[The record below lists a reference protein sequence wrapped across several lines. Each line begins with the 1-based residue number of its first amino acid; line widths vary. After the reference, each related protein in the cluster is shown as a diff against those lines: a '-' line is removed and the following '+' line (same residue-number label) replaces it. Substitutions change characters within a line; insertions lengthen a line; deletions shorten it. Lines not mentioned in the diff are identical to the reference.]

1 MAARTPLTG
10 TDTSPR
16 SDGGPGLHCLVT
28 GATGYIGGRLVPE
41 LLDAGHRVRCLARS
55 PEKLRDHPW
64 AGRAE
69 VVRGD
74 VTDARTLAPA
84 LNGIDVAYY
93 LVHALGTGAGFEER
107 DRAAA
112 RTFGE
117 QARAAGVR
125 RIVYLGG
132 LTPAGVPPRDLS
144 PHLRSRAEVGEI
156 LLACGVPA
164 TVLRAAVII
173 GSGSASFEMLR
184 YLTERL
190 PVMVT
195 PSWVG
200 TRIQPIAVRDVLR
213 YLVGSATM
221 PPEVS
226 RTFDIGGPDVVTYEE
241 MMRRYALVAEL
252 PRRLILRV
260 PMLTPRLSSHWIG
273 LVTPVPRAL
282 ARPLAES
289 LRHEVVCDEHDI
301 ADWVSDPPGAPI
313 GFDLALS
320 LALRRVR
327 EAKVTTR
334 WSSASLPGAPSDP
347 LPTDPDWAG
356 GSLYTDERELAV
368 DASPAALWRVVEG
381 IGGDNGWYSF
391 PLAWAVR
398 GWLDRLVGGV
408 GIRRG
413 RRDAARLRVGDSL
426 DFWRVEEIEPGR
438 LLRLR
443 AEMRLPG
450 LAWLELY
457 ADPPPADPAPPPPTP
472 SGATGPQ
479 DGASPTSPGPETA
492 SDAAPHASPVAPA
505 GDGGATGSRYRQRA
519 LFHPHGLLGHLYWW
533 SVSPFHA
540 VVFGGMARNIARAA
554 ERRET
559 AADPAPA
566 DGPGRTGDRVVRPAD
581 GQGPGA
587 APAPA
592 GG

>member
-1 MAARTPLTG
+1 M
-10 TDTSPR
+10 S
-16 SDGGPGLHCLVT
+16 GLNCLVT

-64 AGRAE
+64 AGR
-69 VVRGD
+69 VGIVRGD
-74 VTDARTLAPA
+74 ATDPRSVAEA
-84 LNGIDVAYY
+84 LDGIDVAYY
-93 LVHALGTGAGFEER
+93 LVHALGGGSGFEER

-112 RTFGE
+112 RIFAE
-117 QARAAGVR
+117 QAHGAGVS

-132 LTPAGVPPRDLS
+132 LTPAGIPVHELS

-156 LLACGVPA
+156 LLAGPVPA

-200 TRIQPIAVRDVLR
+200 TRCQPIAVRDVLR
-213 YLVGSATM
+213 YLVGSADM
-221 PPEVS
+221 PPDVN
-226 RTFDIGGPDVVTYEE
+226 RAFDIGGPDILTYEE
-241 MMRRYALVAEL
+241 MMRRYAAVAEL
-252 PRRLILRV
+252 PHRLILRV
-260 PMLTPRLSSHWIG
+260 PMLTPGLSSQWIG

-289 LRHEVVCDEHDI
+289 LRHEVVCAEHDI
-301 ADWVSDPPGAPI
+301 ARHVPDPPGTPI
-313 GFDLALS
+313 GFDEALS
-320 LALRRVR
+320 LALRRVK
-327 EAKVTTR
+327 EAEVTTR
-334 WSSASLPGAPSDP
+334 WSSASVPGAPSDP

-356 GSLYTDERELAV
+356 GSLYTDRRQAAV
-368 DASPAALWRVVEG
+368 EAPPGALWRVVEG
-381 IGGDNGWYSF
+381 IGGENGWYSF
-391 PLAWAVR
+391 PLAWSVR

-413 RRDAARLRVGDSL
+413 RRDATRLRVGDSL

-450 LAWLELY
+450 LAWLEM
-457 ADPPPADPAPPPPTP
+457 
-472 SGATGPQ
+472 SVE
-479 DGASPTSPGPETA
+479 PGPEPGRA
-492 SDAAPHASPVAPA
+492 
-505 GDGGATGSRYRQRA
+505 RYRQRA

-540 VVFGGMARNIARAA
+540 LVFGGMARNIARAA
-554 ERRET
+554 ERQGT
-559 AADPAPA
+559 A
-566 DGPGRTGDRVVRPAD
+566 DGPASPASA
-581 GQGPGA
+581 A
-587 APAPA
+587 APGSEVPHDSRPPQPHEEREP
-592 GG
+592 